1 MLEPD
6 SRTVAFEL
14 LRAPPGYDLDFAL
27 LTTYTLDL
35 EALLALPLSVVS
47 RAHKGIE
54 DLLADPLLLL
64 EALRQAG
71 ERIHLFVDRT
81 GIAIPRARRELY
93 AMLEPSIH
101 SVRAR
106 EEGGA
111 FHPKVWVARFT
122 AGDER
127 PLLRVA
133 ILSRNLTFDRSWDIA
148 LASEATP
155 NPKRP
160 VSASRSL
167 AELIRALPDLSVGA
181 LKPSV
186 SEQIRTLADQVGRTP
201 FPAPDGFFDAPI
213 QFHVLGLTPRRSPWC
228 PFSGGYRTLAIAPF
242 INRTGLDSIARM
254 ADRERILVSSQEALD
269 KLHDDA
275 LAAWNRVYT
284 LSDAALDEPEDEAA
298 NRPTGLHAKMLAVE
312 HGWDVTWYVGSANLT
327 AAALTGRNVEVMA
340 AITAR
345 KGRSNGTSGQ
355 GIDRFLEAGFDML
368 CTAYHR
374 RQPEIDDPEAVDA
387 LRQLEAT
394 RDALL
399 DADLKVICSACGEDW
414 KWKLQGTIT
423 LPSRNVE
430 VTAWPISIAEEYALP
445 LQLPLILTL
454 PIQRLT
460 SLVAFRLHVP
470 VEAVDDIGLT
480 LRLAVEG
487 MPVDRLHYVLVSL
500 ISDRQ
505 RFLAF
510 LRALLGG
517 LEGMVDWAKGE
528 GGENDGA
535 GWSIELSEES
545 LLEDL
550 VRAASRD
557 PGRLE
562 PVRRLIDDF
571 RKTEQGRRIVPD
583 DFFGVWTAVDEV
595 IRERMRP

>member
-1 MLEPD
+1 MLAPD

-14 LRAPPGYDLDFAL
+14 IRAPPGYDLDFAL

-47 RAHKGIE
+47 RAHKGVE

-71 ERIHLFVDRT
+71 ERIHLFVDRA

-93 AMLEPSIH
+93 AMLEPSVH
-101 SVRAR
+101 PVRALA
-106 EEGGA
+106 GGA
-111 FHPKVWVARFT
+111 FHPKVWVVRFT

-148 LASEATP
+148 LASEGTP
-155 NPKRP
+155 NPRRR
-160 VSASRSL
+160 VVASRPL
-167 AELIRALPDLSVGA
+167 AELIRVLPKLGVEA
-181 LKPSV
+181 LKPDV
-186 SEQIRTLADQVGRTP
+186 SEHIRTLADQIGRTP
-201 FPAPDGFFDAPI
+201 FPAPDGFFDTPI
-213 QFHVLGLTPRRSPWC
+213 EFHVLGLTSRRSPWR
-228 PFSGGYRTLAIAPF
+228 PISGGYRTLAIAPF
-242 INRTGLDSIARM
+242 VNRTGLDSIAQT
-254 ADRERILVSSQEALD
+254 AERERILVSSQEELD
-269 KLHDDA
+269 KLQDDA
-275 LAAWNRVYT
+275 LAGWDRVCT
-284 LSDAALDEPEDEAA
+284 LSDAALDEPEDGAA
-298 NRPTGLHAKMLAVE
+298 NRPTGLHAKILAVE
-312 HGWDVTWYVGSANLT
+312 HGWNVTWYVGSANLT
-327 AAALTGRNVEVMA
+327 AAALTGRNVEIMA

-345 KGRSNGTSGQ
+345 KGRRNGTSGH
-355 GIDRFLEAGFDML
+355 GIDRFLESGFDML
-368 CTAYHR
+368 CTAWQR
-374 RQPEIDDPEAVDA
+374 RQPEVDDLEAGDA
-387 LRQLEAT
+387 LEQLEAT

-399 DADLKVICSACGEDW
+399 DAALKVVCSASGDDW
-414 KWKLQGTIT
+414 TWKLEGVIT

-430 VTAWPISIAEEYALP
+430 VTAWPISIAEEHSRL
-445 LQLPLILTL
+445 LQPPMIWTL

-470 VEAVDDIGLT
+470 GKAVDDIGLT
-480 LRLAVEG
+480 LRLPVEG
-487 MPVDRLHYVLVSL
+487 MPADRMHYVLISL

-517 LEGMVDWAKGE
+517 LEGMVDWAQGE
-528 GGENDGA
+528 GGENGGA
-535 GWSIELSEES
+535 VWGIGLSEES

-550 VRAASRD
+550 LRAAPRD

-583 DFFGVWTAVDEV
+583 DFFGVWAAVDEV
-595 IRERMRP
+595 IRERKRP